1 MWFKKSSLKEQNNT
15 QKIVPAF
22 LTVISLFFV
31 WIIWVISYSYVSDFN
46 INLPGFLTIWWGS
59 GTTTEEKTNI
69 LIIWRGGWN
78 HDAPNLTDSIIL
90 LSIERDSNTISM
102 LSIPRDFYVEYPSW
116 GKGKINEIYRKYL
129 ETYKLSD
136 KEAAGKLWEKIQ
148 EITGEK
154 VDFYVNIDFEGF
166 KKVIDLVWG
175 VDVTLEENL
184 VDYEYPT
191 PNGWYTTFILKK
203 WTWTIDGETALKFAR
218 SRHSTSDFDRSL
230 RQQQIISSLKQ
241 KITTEWYLSSPSK
254 IKKMYS
260 LFSQY
265 IQTDLDI
272 STLLQLAKQSREENK
287 IISFNLNNSCFYWSP
302 VCERGGFLYTPERV
316 LFWWLSVL
324 IPNEGDTKN
333 ISAYNE
339 IQKFSDIIFNHRK
352 IFEENMKINVFNGTK
367 QWNIAKSFA
376 QELVQYW
383 FNVPSKWSVWNT
395 NGQIY
400 EKSTIYYNWT
410 GSEIPETIEVLK
422 LFLNAELQKKESPV
436 YSKEIDTN
444 IEIILWNDF
453 INKPQIKED
462 ITNQL

>member
-1 MWFKKSSLKEQNNT
+1 MWFKKSSLKKQNNT
-15 QKIVPAF
+15 QKIVPAL
-22 LTVISLFFV
+22 LTIISLFFV
-31 WIIWVISYSYVSDFN
+31 WIIWIISYSYVSDFN
-46 INLPGFLTIWWGS
+46 INLPSFLSIWWGTW
-59 GTTTEEKTNI
+59 TTTQEKTNI

-102 LSIPRDFYVEYPSW
+102 LSVPRDFYVEYPSW

-136 KEAAGKLWEKIQ
+136 KEAAWKLGEKIQ
-148 EITGEK
+148 EITWEK
-154 VDFYVNIDFEGF
+154 IDYYVNLDFEGF
-166 KKVIDLVWG
+166 KKVIDLVGW
-175 VDVTLEENL
+175 VQVTLEENL

-191 PNGWYTTFILKK
+191 TNGWYTTFMLKK
-203 WTWTIDGETALKFAR
+203 WTWLLDGETALKYAR

-230 RQQQIISSLKQ
+230 RQQQIISSLKE

-254 IKKMYS
+254 IKKLYS

-272 STLLQLAKQSREENK
+272 STLLQLAKQSREDNK
-287 IISFNLNNSCFYWSP
+287 IISFNLNNSCFYGSP
-302 VCERGGFLYTPERV
+302 VCERGGFLYTPERS

-333 ISAYNE
+333 ISSYKE

-352 IFEENMKINVFNGTK
+352 IFEENMKINVFNATK
-367 QWNIAKSFA
+367 QWNIAKWFA
-376 QELVQYW
+376 SQLVQYG
-383 FNVPSKWSVWNT
+383 FNIPPKWSVGNT
-395 NGQIY
+395 KGKIY
-400 EKSTIYYNWT
+400 EKSMIYYNGNT
-410 GSEIPETIEVLK
+410 SELPETVKTLQ
-422 LFLNAELQKKESPV
+422 LFLNAELQKTESPV
-436 YSKEIDTN
+436 YSTEIDTN

-453 INKPQIKED
+453 IKKPNTIE
-462 ITNQL
+462 NL